1 MASTIKL
8 MALMALA
15 SAVCVC
21 ATPIVD
27 DGGIDR
33 FAKVRSFSSSLTD
46 IDGDREEESEMSD
59 EAFENDEPIYIIKG
73 ERRYDPEDG
82 ERIAYD
88 MINPEEN
95 NHLHY
100 DRINGETNE
109 FEEPLDNFEID
120 ESDDYD
126 GDEDYD
132 DDRIERIL
140 EESDESNEEDYDYK
154 K

>member
-1 MASTIKL
+1 MAYANTVLRCTIEIHNYTYDDVKPTKHTTF
-8 MALMALA
+8 
-15 SAVCVC
+15 AVVMQ
-21 ATPIVD
+21 
-27 DGGIDR
+27 
-33 FAKVRSFSSSLTD
+33 FLSYFS
-46 IDGDREEESEMSD
+46 
-59 EAFENDEPIYIIKG
+59 AFENDEPIYIIKG

-132 DDRIERIL
+132 DDRIES
-140 EESDESNEEDYDYK
+140 E
-154 K
+154 

>member
-1 MASTIKL
+1 MNTHGLRKYRALVFLYVLTIEIHNNTYDNVTL
-8 MALMALA
+8 NLRN
-15 SAVCVC
+15 SNAVL
-21 ATPIVD
+21 
-27 DGGIDR
+27 
-33 FAKVRSFSSSLTD
+33 SYFS
-46 IDGDREEESEMSD
+46 
-59 EAFENDEPIYIIKG
+59 AFENDEPIYIIKG

-109 FEEPLDNFEID
+109 FEEPLDSFEID

-132 DDRIERIL
+132 DDRIES
-140 EESDESNEEDYDYK
+140 E
-154 K
+154 

>member
-1 MASTIKL
+1 MAYANTVLWCFYTYYRNTQLHIRLRETYDDLRNSNAVL
-8 MALMALA
+8 SYFFF
-15 SAVCVC
+15 SA
-21 ATPIVD
+21 
-27 DGGIDR
+27 
-33 FAKVRSFSSSLTD
+33 FA
-46 IDGDREEESEMSD
+46 
-59 EAFENDEPIYIIKG
+59 NDEPIYIIKG

-109 FEEPLDNFEID
+109 FEEPLDSFEID

-132 DDRIERIL
+132 DDRIES
-140 EESDESNEEDYDYK
+140 E
-154 K
+154 

>member
-1 MASTIKL
+1 MQFYLIFFFS
-8 MALMALA
+8 
-15 SAVCVC
+15 
-21 ATPIVD
+21 
-27 DGGIDR
+27 
-33 FAKVRSFSSSLTD
+33 FA
-46 IDGDREEESEMSD
+46 
-59 EAFENDEPIYIIKG
+59 NDEPIYIIKG

-132 DDRIERIL
+132 DDRIES
-140 EESDESNEEDYDYK
+140 E
-154 K
+154 